1 MVTDSERSRILIVDD
16 DHFLARSLGRLL
28 HEQGFEV
35 DHVGNAADAWRS
47 IEDQSPALALLDLGL
62 PDQDGV
68 ALCRRIRTRWKFP
81 ILMLTSRSQAIDKV
95 LGLESG
101 ADDYLPK
108 PFDAHELVA
117 RVRALLRRHT
127 QYAEAPGGG
136 VIESGHF
143 RIDESAR
150 TIHCQGIELALT
162 DTEYR
167 ICALLAK
174 QEGRAVSREQLF
186 DEIWGYDIEFNS
198 NSLEVLIYRLRAKI
212 AACDTPSP
220 IKTLRGFGY
229 KWDASPATGS

>member
-1 MVTDSERSRILIVDD
+1 MATHSERSRVLIVDD
-16 DHFLARSLGRLL
+16 DHFLARSLSRLL
-28 HEQGFEV
+28 QEQGFEV
-35 DHVGNAADAWRS
+35 EHVASAADGWRA
-47 IEDQSPALALLDLGL
+47 IEREAPILVLLDLGL
-62 PDQDGV
+62 PDLDGV

-81 ILMLTSRSQAIDKV
+81 ILMLTSRSQALDKV

-127 QYAEAPGGG
+127 EYAEAPSGQ
-136 VIESGHF
+136 VIESGPF
-143 RIDESAR
+143 RIDEAAR
-150 TIHCQGIELALT
+150 TIHCNGNELALT

-167 ICALLAK
+167 ICVFLAK
-174 QEGRAVSREQLF
+174 QEGKAVSREQLF

-198 NSLEVLIYRLRAKI
+198 NSLEVLVYRLRAKI
-212 AACDTPSP
+212 AACEAPSP

-229 KWDASPATGS
+229 KWDTSSASGS